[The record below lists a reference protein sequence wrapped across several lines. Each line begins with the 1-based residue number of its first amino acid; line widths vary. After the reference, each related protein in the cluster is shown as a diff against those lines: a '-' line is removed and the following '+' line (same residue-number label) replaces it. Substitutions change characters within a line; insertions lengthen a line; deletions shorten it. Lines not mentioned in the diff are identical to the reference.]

1 MAEAAVEN
9 PEQTANSRF
18 YCHQCS
24 IEIEPKLPDFTCPE
38 CDNGFIEEISEDV
51 NTASG
56 TSTTQQQPVSDP
68 ASRFAELWGRAF
80 LESFSNHAAERDEGV
95 AWARD
100 RDSDDDEQEGS
111 SRRQHR
117 AFQPPRVSFRRT
129 RPIRNQ
135 YLQGLFQY
143 FSDRL
148 DNELGAGGGGGITMQ
163 GIPVNIV
170 PGIVPLHGAPEDYA
184 WGAGG
189 LDAIITQLL
198 NQLEGSG
205 APPAQKEKIDGLP
218 VVTITQT
225 QVENVLQCSVCMDDF
240 RVDEKVN
247 KLPCDH
253 HYHIECIVTWLKMH
267 GTCPVCRKDL
277 SGEDTSLKDTI
288 TPILDDDSPLNN
300 DSSNG
305 MT

>member
-1 MAEAAVEN
+1 MF
-9 PEQTANSRF
+9 Q
-18 YCHQCS
+18 
-24 IEIEPKLPDFTCPE
+24 DFTCPE
-38 CDNGFIEEISEDV
+38 CDNGFIEEITEDV

-56 TSTTQQQPVSDP
+56 TSTTQQPVPDP
-68 ASRFAELWGRAF
+68 AARFAELWGRAF
-80 LESFSNHAAERDEGV
+80 LESFSNHSAERDEGV

-100 RDSDDDEQEGS
+100 RDSDDEEQEGS

-143 FSDRL
+143 FTDRL
-148 DNELGAGGGGGITMQ
+148 DHELGGGGGGGGVTMQ
-163 GIPVNIV
+163 GIPINF
-170 PGIVPLHGAPEDYA
+170 VPLHSNPEDYA

-205 APPAQKEKIDGLP
+205 APPAQPERIDGLP
-218 VVTITQT
+218 SVHISQK
-225 QVENVLQCSVCMDDF
+225 QVENVLQCSVCMEDF
-240 RVDEKVN
+240 SLDEEVK

-253 HYHIECIVTWLKMH
+253 HYHTDCIVTWLKMH

-277 SGEDTSLKDTI
+277 NGEDTSLKDSI
-288 TPILDDDSPLNN
+288 TPILDEGSLNS